1 MKEEKDKLV
10 AEIVH
15 RVLTETGSVKAAARE
30 IEKGVHLQPQITLRL
45 AVALLE
51 RIEKRANE
59 LGMRIVAAVSD
70 AAGRPVAIH
79 CMDGAYIGSFDVA
92 LNKTYTAI
100 AFQMSTARLG
110 ELAAPGQPLYGIQ
123 QTNEGKIVI
132 FGGGEPLTAGDLEE
146 RSEEADGSQTNIAS
160 EQIIGAIGVS
170 GGTAEQDTY
179 LAAYA
184 RSIVK
189 EVVSCL

>member
-1 MKEEKDKLV
+1 M
-10 AEIVH
+10 
-15 RVLTETGSVKAAARE
+15 
-30 IEKGVHLQPQITLRL
+30 
-45 AVALLE
+45 
-51 RIEKRANE
+51 
-59 LGMRIVAAVSD
+59 
-70 AAGRPVAIH
+70 
-79 CMDGAYIGSFDVA
+79 
-92 LNKTYTAI
+92 
-100 AFQMSTARLG
+100 
-110 ELAAPGQPLYGIQ
+110 
-123 QTNEGKIVI
+123 
-132 FGGGEPLTAGDLEE
+132 TAGDLEE